1 MSAKRPV
8 RGQQTGQPSSN
19 HVHDRGSFDQSLLMC
34 VALSYKKRVN
44 VPFYSYDLCEK
55 YKQYLPVRR
64 GSTSTPQRSTLA
76 AGKCHECNVD
86 DRTLRQVSHS
96 VYHSLVSSYNELNQ
110 LAVNI
115 PWQSFR
121 AASTSDSKTCQATTS
136 TRVEKTTSRLPSLH
150 TSRACLLGSK
160 SWNSPL
166 NSMWTAPLILS
177 LLLMMG

>member
-1 MSAKRPV
+1 MVVVQRSRSPGVSAKRPV

-121 AASTSDSKTCQATTS
+121 AASTSPQTPRPVRQQPLRGLK
-136 TRVEKTTSRLPSLH
+136 KPLPVCPRFTPLE
-150 TSRACLLGSK
+150 RACSAPRVGT
-160 SWNSPL
+160 PL
-166 NSMWTAPLILS
+166 
-177 LLLMMG
+177 